1 MLRELLYEMLMKAT
15 NLARGIWILEDL
27 FNMEK
32 NIFGRTLIGLG
43 NILNKILTVCF
54 WIGWHL
60 FMISITGGLW
70 LIWIGFKLMRKSN
83 KRKHNKKQTKRRA

>member
-1 MLRELLYEMLMKAT
+1 MLRELLYEILMKAT

-32 NIFGRTLIGLG
+32 SIFGRALIGLG

>member
-1 MLRELLYEMLMKAT
+1 MLRELLYEMLMSMT
-15 NLARGIWILEDL
+15 NFVRGTFFLESL
-27 FNMEK
+27 FDIER